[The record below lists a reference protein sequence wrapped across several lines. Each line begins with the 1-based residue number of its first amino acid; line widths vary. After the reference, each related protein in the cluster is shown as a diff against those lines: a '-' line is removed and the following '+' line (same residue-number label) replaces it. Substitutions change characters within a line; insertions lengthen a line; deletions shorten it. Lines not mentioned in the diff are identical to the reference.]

1 MSNQKVSRPCRSTV
15 VRGQEAAR
23 VVAVARCV
31 LTKKYFKI
39 FLFGF
44 LRGNQATK
52 CKQTP
57 FSPITRV
64 ERIIVD
70 LVGHFGASELTGEA
84 NINAE

>member
-1 MSNQKVSRPCRSTV
+1 MSEHRCKRAGGGASCRGREMRSNQKI
-15 VRGQEAAR
+15 
-23 VVAVARCV
+23 
-31 LTKKYFKI
+31 FKI

-44 LRGNQATK
+44 LWGNQATK

-70 LVGHFGASELTGEA
+70 FGGPFWCQRTNWRGKYQC
-84 NINAE
+84 